1 MTERE
6 LIPGG
11 KEIEVTEENKHEYVE
26 QMVRWRVERGVS
38 EQMGS
43 IVNGFNEVLQTFT
56 NPILLAVC
64 FLLFTT
70 VVVVLF
76 CSVCLLVSLFVCFFP
91 TTERGGVL
99 LYIFGTIMYL
109 PKRYGFET
117 VFSFSVCNRLVGN
130 RVRVPCKHFS
140 KLPIAFG
147 ARKYSLTKMQ
157 FLLILKA

>member
-76 CSVCLLVSLFVCFFP
+76 CSVCLLVCLFVCFFLQRSV
-91 TTERGGVL
+91 EV
-99 LYIFGTIMYL
+99 YSCI
-109 PKRYGFET
+109 
-117 VFSFSVCNRLVGN
+117 FSVQLCTSQNDMVL
-130 RVRVPCKHFS
+130 KLFS
-140 KLPIAFG
+140 L
-147 ARKYSLTKMQ
+147 SLFVTG
-157 FLLILKA
+157 